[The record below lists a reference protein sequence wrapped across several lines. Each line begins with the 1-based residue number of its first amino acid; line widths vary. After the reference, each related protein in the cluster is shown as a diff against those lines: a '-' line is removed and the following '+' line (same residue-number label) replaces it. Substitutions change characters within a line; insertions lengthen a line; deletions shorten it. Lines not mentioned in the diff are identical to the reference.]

1 MDCVNAHDLLKNLT
15 ADEADAYGLVL
26 SSSHIPYNVS
36 RGDQGWD
43 IRVPNAFYEQAL
55 KAIEAYLQE
64 NQDVHPV
71 HEASAFEYGSTFTGI
86 WVSLIL
92 VAWHAAIVM
101 SLDSQALIKTY
112 GSAAHHI
119 LGGELYRTVTSLMI
133 HANALHLIGNMFGIA
148 LVGTAVCQIM
158 GPGVGWF
165 MILVTGIGGNFM
177 NALLHQRDHISV
189 GASTAIFGAIGILAG
204 YQFLKR
210 FRRIGKRTKAWLPL
224 GAGVALLAF
233 LGSSKHSDLTAHLF
247 GFLAGIVLGAFYG
260 FIVKRPAG
268 KLYQGCFVL
277 AALALIV
284 TSWVKGFWA

>member
-1 MDCVNAHDLLKNLT
+1 MNAHAVLTNLT

-26 SSSHIPYNVS
+26 SSLQIPYNVS
-36 RGDQGWD
+36 RRGQGWD
-43 IRVPNAFYEQAL
+43 IHVPNAFYEQAL

-64 NQDVHPV
+64 NQDVRPTQV
-71 HEASAFEYGSTFTGI
+71 ASTFEYGTTFSGI

-92 VAWHAAIVM
+92 LAFHAAIAM
-101 SLDSQALIKTY
+101 HLDSQAVVKTY

-119 LGGELYRTVTSLMI
+119 LDGELYRTVTSLMI
-133 HANALHLIGNMFGIA
+133 HANALHLMGNMFGIG

-177 NALLHQRDHISV
+177 NALLYQRDHVSV
-189 GASTAIFGAIGILAG
+189 GASTAIFGALGILAG
-204 YQFLKR
+204 YQFLR
-210 FRRIGKRTKAWLPL
+210 MLMRTNRRTKAWLPL

-247 GFLAGIVLGAFYG
+247 GFVAGIVLGALYG
-260 FIVKRPAG
+260 FIMKRPAG

-277 AALALIV
+277 AALGLIV
-284 TSWVKGFWA
+284 TSWVKGF